1 LVYLTAFSTAPFSVT
16 PDRFRTNFNPV
27 LGETFQYT
35 DTRLGDPPLKIFAE
49 QVSHHPHLAAM
60 HGENSNWV
68 FYQNYG
74 ATAEYLGNSLEIVT
88 DAKTYVKFKAADET
102 YFAKNPKARVHN
114 IIMGTMWIEHHGDLD
129 ITNLSTGHRAVVI
142 FEKATFFENQ
152 ANTRVKGYVFDKDGK
167 KLVKLSGKWDS
178 HLNALW
184 MEDTVDYNKG
194 HKAQVWKRFDENY
207 SENSYRMTKYG
218 MTFNYMSESMKKF
231 VLPTDSRRR
240 LDRYHLQMGD
250 IEKATQWKRVAE
262 FQQREDEKNRKL
274 KNEKDKE
281 KSKTTDNKN
290 PYAKNYWDPIWFD
303 LSVDH
308 IGQPFFAWN
317 NKFSEV
323 EKDSENMFVHNQI
336 QGTACDFANYENIFA
351 HLLDTT
357 GKESG
362 RIVVDKKT

>member
-1 LVYLTAFSTAPFSVT
+1 
-16 PDRFRTNFNPV
+16 
-27 LGETFQYT
+27 
-35 DTRLGDPPLKIFAE
+35 
-49 QVSHHPHLAAM
+49 
-60 HGENSNWV
+60 
-68 FYQNYG
+68 
-74 ATAEYLGNSLEIVT
+74 
-88 DAKTYVKFKAADET
+88 
-102 YFAKNPKARVHN
+102 
-114 IIMGTMWIEHHGDLD
+114 
-129 ITNLSTGHRAVVI
+129 
-142 FEKATFFENQ
+142 
-152 ANTRVKGYVFDKDGK
+152 
-167 KLVKLSGKWDS
+167 
-178 HLNALW
+178 
-184 MEDTVDYNKG
+184 
-194 HKAQVWKRFDENY
+194 
-207 SENSYRMTKYG
+207 
-218 MTFNYMSESMKKF
+218 
-231 VLPTDSRRR
+231 
-240 LDRYHLQMGD
+240 MGD